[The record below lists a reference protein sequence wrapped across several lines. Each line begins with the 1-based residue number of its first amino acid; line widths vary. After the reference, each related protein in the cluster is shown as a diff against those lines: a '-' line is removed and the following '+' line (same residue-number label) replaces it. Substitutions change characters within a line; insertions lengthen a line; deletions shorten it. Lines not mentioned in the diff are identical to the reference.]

1 MNDQRV
7 TGWASASAV
16 SGRTVAA
23 LRAMV
28 AQGELHADRDDRNRN
43 VFSRVDL
50 EALRPADL
58 PEPGPQAGQSGTT
71 PTSDGELAARVIED
85 LEAGRSLHEIA
96 VAHRVAPDVL
106 MQLHDAWRRLHEADL
121 HAASVPKELA
131 DLTRAVVGLHER
143 LAAVEE
149 AVAELQEQ
157 MALRPIIAFAPHDC
171 EGSEEG
177 EERTIALAG
186 TCVECHEQV
195 LVVLVGRE

>member
-85 LEAGRSLHEIA
+85 LEAGRSLSEIA

-106 MQLHDAWRRLHEADL
+106 TGSP
-121 HAASVPKELA
+121 AACGASAGSKWPSPTPA
-131 DLTRAVVGLHER
+131 GAGPPAGGRPR
-143 LAAVEE
+143 
-149 AVAELQEQ
+149 VAS
-157 MALRPIIAFAPHDC
+157 AP
-171 EGSEEG
+171 
-177 EERTIALAG
+177 
-186 TCVECHEQV
+186 
-195 LVVLVGRE
+195 